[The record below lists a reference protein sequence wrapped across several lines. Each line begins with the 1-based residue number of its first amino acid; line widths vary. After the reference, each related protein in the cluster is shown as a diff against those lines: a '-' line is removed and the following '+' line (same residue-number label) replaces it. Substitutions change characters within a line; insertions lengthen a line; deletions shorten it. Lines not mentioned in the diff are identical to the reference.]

1 MRSHAFF
8 ILTLFAASVAAAF
21 GSDPMK
27 EGDSID
33 LAGSKATLTKLD
45 TLPYVESDYTKRFK
59 FDAFDNPKLKELRE
73 KYKLDDVVAAGKD
86 EFEKQVLLMDWTF
99 HQFKKF
105 GKPSASPRGA
115 LEILKDVSDGHT
127 FFCAH
132 YAVTLVSAAASLG
145 WVDRSLALR
154 RHQGGNKKGGST
166 EHSVTEIWSNQYC
179 KWVMLDPTANM
190 YVEKNGVPLNAYE
203 IRDEWFYHDG
213 RELQFVVGKEH
224 KKYKKVDLPI
234 FSGRFEGFGDLTVEP
249 DELDKYGFIGYVPN
263 TNLMDAGED
272 YGKMFIVKD
281 KVCDGTKWHE
291 RLNPANPAVDPYFPI
306 DQAALSLRAED
317 GKLFVSLK
325 TMTPN
330 FKTYAMQVDGGGW
343 KACGDNFEWP
353 VHAGSNK
360 IEVKAV
366 NQFGVEGPVA
376 TAVVEAVK

>member
-1 MRSHAFF
+1 MRTTAIQIAIFLAAFN
-8 ILTLFAASVAAAF
+8 AASVYAE
-21 GSDPMK
+21 SLK
-27 EGDSID
+27 EGETVE
-33 LAGSKATLTKLD
+33 LAGMKATLTKLD
-45 TLPYVESDYTKRFK
+45 ALPFVESDYTKRFK

-115 LEILKDVSDGHT
+115 LEILEDVSDGHT

-132 YAVTLVSAAASLG
+132 YAVTLVSAAASMG

-166 EHSVTEIWSNQYC
+166 EHSVTEIWSNQYR

-213 RELQFVVGKEH
+213 KELLFVVGKEH
-224 KKYKKVDLPI
+224 KKYKKADLPI

-249 DELDKYGFIGYVPN
+249 DEMDKYGFIGYVPN

-281 KVCDGTKWHE
+281 KLCDGTKWHI
-291 RLNPANPAVDPYFPI
+291 RTNPDHPATDPYFPI
-306 DQAALSLRAED
+306 DQAAIALRAEN

-330 FKTYAMQVDGGGW
+330 FKTFVMQLDGGGF
-343 KACGDNFEWP
+343 KACGENFEWP
-353 VHAGSNK
+353 LHAGANK
-360 IEVKAV
+360 LEVRAV
-366 NQFGVEGPVA
+366 NLFGVEGPVG
-376 TAVVEAVK
+376 TAVVEVK